1 MLFRILFS
9 SITSITSCVTL
20 TKREAASLKFS
31 DPAII
36 TPHKVV
42 IARYDA
48 HIYNH
53 RSNSTQ
59 LVYCGLQYWKL
70 LDVLWLM
77 FKRLLQFC
85 FVLFFLSQEAFFGK
99 DLLDTL
105 GREKRSKHGGKT
117 PSTPS
122 EDEDRANQDPFAV
135 RQGSIPPDRQ
145 QTTFDGSGQV
155 PFQMVPGEERQHPGH
170 STQAL
175 HQTGFPRGSLSAHDK

>member
-1 MLFRILFS
+1 MGDVSTPFSILF
-9 SITSITSCVTL
+9 
-20 TKREAASLKFS
+20 
-31 DPAII
+31 
-36 TPHKVV
+36 
-42 IARYDA
+42 
-48 HIYNH
+48 
-53 RSNSTQ
+53 
-59 LVYCGLQYWKL
+59 
-70 LDVLWLM
+70 
-77 FKRLLQFC
+77 
-85 FVLFFLSQEAFFGK
+85 LFLFLSQEAFFGK

-145 QTTFDGSGQV
+145 QTTFDGPGQV

-170 STQAL
+170 STQPL